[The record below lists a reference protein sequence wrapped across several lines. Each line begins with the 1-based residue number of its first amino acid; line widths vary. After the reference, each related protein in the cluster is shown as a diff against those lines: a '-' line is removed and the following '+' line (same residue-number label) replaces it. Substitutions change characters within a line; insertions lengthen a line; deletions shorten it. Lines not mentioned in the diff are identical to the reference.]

1 MNPTTAAAFEPLGIA
16 LFLGLL
22 VGLQRERTA
31 PGMPGLRTFPLIT
44 VLGTVCA
51 ILAREYSHWVL
62 SAGFLAVVAIMGYSA
77 LLRLKQKEPDPGT
90 TTEMAA
96 LLMFAI
102 GALLAV
108 ESLRIV
114 AVAVGAGVAVLL
126 QFKPELHHAA
136 ERLGDEDVRAIMQFV
151 LITCVVLPVLPNR
164 TFDPLEVLNPFK
176 TWLIVVF
183 IVGLSLGGYII
194 YKFFGRNAGIILGGI
209 LGGAIS
215 STATTL
221 SYSRQVRRDP
231 SAIGAVAIV
240 IMIATTVSFVRVL
253 LAVAVV
259 SRDFFPTVALPVSLL
274 MVLALLPS
282 LLLWFRVPRQPAV
295 MPSPQNPT
303 ELRSAIAFGVMYSAV
318 LFCLAAAQ
326 RYVPGHGLYVVAG
339 ISGLTDMDAITLS
352 TARMSLTDHAIF
364 HDGWRLI
371 VLAALANLV
380 SKTALA
386 GIIGG
391 RRLAQTIAA
400 LFLPP
405 VIGGALLLWFWK
417 GN

>member
-1 MNPTTAAAFEPLGIA
+1 MNPTTTAFPSLGIA

-31 PGMPGLRTFPLIT
+31 PGMPGMRTFPLIT
-44 VLGTVCA
+44 VLGTVCG
-51 ILAREYSHWVL
+51 ILAKEYSNWVL
-62 SAGFLAVVAIMGYSA
+62 AAGFLSVVAILGYST
-77 LLRLKQKEPDPGT
+77 LLRAKQKEPDPGT

-96 LLMFAI
+96 LLMFAV

-126 QFKPELHHAA
+126 QFKPELHRVA
-136 ERLGDEDVRAIMQFV
+136 ERLGDEDLRAIMQFV
-151 LITCVVLPVLPNR
+151 LITCIVLPVLPNR
-164 TFDPLEVLNPFK
+164 TFDPLNVLNPFK

-183 IVGLSLGGYII
+183 IVGLSLSGYII
-194 YKFFGRNAGIILGGI
+194 YKFFGRGAGIILGGI

-221 SYSRQVRRDP
+221 GYSRQVRRDP
-231 SAIGAVAIV
+231 AAMRAVAVV
-240 IMIATTVSFVRVL
+240 IMIATTVSFLRVL

-259 SRDFFPTVALPVSLL
+259 SRDFLATVALPVSLL
-274 MVLALLPS
+274 LLLTLLPS
-282 LLLWFRVPRQPAV
+282 LLLWFCAPRQPCA

-303 ELRSAIAFGVMYSAV
+303 ELRSAVAFGVMYSLV

-326 RYVPGHGLYVVAG
+326 RYVPGHGLYLVAG
-339 ISGLTDMDAITLS
+339 LSGLTDMDAITLS
-352 TARMSLTDHAIF
+352 TARMSLRDPDILHS
-364 HDGWRLI
+364 GWRLI

-380 SKTALA
+380 SKAALA
-386 GIIGG
+386 GILGG
-391 RRLAQTIAA
+391 RRLLQAIVV
-400 LFLPP
+400 LFLPCL
-405 VIGGALLLWFWK
+405 IGGALLLWLAT
-417 GN
+417 GS